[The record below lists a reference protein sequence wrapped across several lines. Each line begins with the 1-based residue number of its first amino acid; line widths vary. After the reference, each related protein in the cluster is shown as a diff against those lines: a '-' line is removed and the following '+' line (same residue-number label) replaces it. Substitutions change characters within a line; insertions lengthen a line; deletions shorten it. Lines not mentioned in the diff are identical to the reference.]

1 MLQKMNPYHTVVCY
15 LITILCLASFQG
27 NVVAQTAWTVAQTID
42 SGWGNVLARVKYE
55 NSAFNFAWQ
64 NMDNRDAQLF
74 YQIYGESSS
83 PSLPFQL
90 QITNSTMGGDP
101 DNGSVKHLNIRYAT
115 TEGEFEASIREG
127 DYLNISDGAHTLV
140 GPPLSEDTV
149 MIILARYE
157 TANASRDVSSLIE
170 DALLSSPHTI
180 YNIQDFRF
188 SSLAFEF
195 DGTPMFAGSDR
206 WGDRP
211 IYAYDE
217 FDQGVYSTKDF
228 NGWSRWGGSST
239 ATDIV
244 KGEGAYVA
252 GFSRN
257 DDWGSE
263 TTPHALATS
272 VDLQSWSFSP
282 LPQGYSVESIA
293 YGNGRFIAVGAYS
306 DPDDWSGSEYGAVF
320 TSITGYSWTITILPN
335 QGSLKDVEFTGS
347 EWLVVG
353 DNTSFWRT
361 VDGFLWEQVV
371 PSDLAADLTAV
382 ATGNGYVV
390 VGTATGVLYSTEDR
404 THFSEQARYSGRV
417 NDIAVGNNSFMASV
431 GSYFLVSEFSPA
443 GIADITSQP
452 ANSYTVLGERVT
464 LSVQA
469 EGEAPL
475 SYQWFQGSSG
485 DTSVPISGATSAVFE
500 TPQLFQTER
509 YWFRVQNSL
518 GSEDSTTATLTMQ
531 QTPVITSQPEGE
543 NLNMGDSITSR
554 VSATGNNLNYQ
565 WYEGMSGDTTTPI
578 SGRTSS
584 YFGLRADLPGTFH
597 YWVRVSNDIGL
608 IESVTVLVTVEP
620 VPPVIVEQPQDK
632 IVFIDGSSDK
642 RLNVDT
648 VGPSRSYQW
657 YEGYAGDISSPV
669 TSATSSTYYPSDD
682 NVGEFYYWVRINN
695 PAGFVESR
703 TVKYT
708 VLPRLPVIV
717 EQPLSHWIAEGE
729 SATLR
734 VDVDYRS
741 GTAYQWYAGYT
752 GDTTNPVSP
761 TSSSLHLDSLA
772 VGGHTYWVR
781 VTNPDG
787 YTDSADASIHVSP
800 STFSSWLSREGIP
813 TDETS
818 DGDPTFPV
826 SGDSFPN
833 LIKYL
838 LGADSRE
845 QIRNTERFAHG
856 LIEVGDQVYF
866 SLQFTALK
874 GATGATLH
882 IEESSDLLSWTDT
895 AVFISAV
902 DNGDGTVT
910 YIYRYSGLMGTD
922 KGFLRL
928 RASKP

>member
-1 MLQKMNPYHTVVCY
+1 MNPRHTIVCY
-15 LITILCLASFQG
+15 LIAILCFASFQG
-27 NVVAQTAWTVAQTID
+27 SIQAQTAWTVAQTVD
-42 SGWGNVLARVKYE
+42 SGWGDVLTRVKYV
-55 NSAFNFAWQ
+55 NGAFIFAWQ
-64 NMDNRDAQLF
+64 NMDDWDAPVF
-74 YQIYGESSS
+74 FQIYGESSS

-101 DNGSVKHLNIRYAT
+101 DFGSVKHLNIRYAT
-115 TEGEFEASIREG
+115 TEGEFEASIQEG
-127 DYLNISDGAHTLV
+127 DYLNIPDGDHTLV

-149 MIILARYE
+149 MIVYARYE

-188 SSLAFEF
+188 SSLVFEF
-195 DGTPMFAGSDR
+195 DGTAMFAGSDR

-211 IYAYDE
+211 SYAYDE
-217 FDQGVYSTKDF
+217 FDQGVYNAKEFD
-228 NGWSRWGGSST
+228 GWNYWGGSST

-244 KGEGAYVA
+244 HGEGVYVA

-257 DDWGSE
+257 DNWYHD
-263 TTPHALATS
+263 PIPYALATS
-272 VDLQSWSFSP
+272 IDLQSWNFSP

-293 YGNGRFIAVGAYS
+293 YGDGRFIAVGAYS

-320 TSITGYSWTITILPN
+320 TSLTGLFWTVTILPS
-335 QGSLKDVEFTGS
+335 QGSLQDVEFTGS

-353 DNTSFWRT
+353 DNSSFWRT
-361 VDGFLWEQVV
+361 PDGFSWEQIVPNNLETDFSAVV
-371 PSDLAADLTAV
+371 S
-382 ATGNGYVV
+382 GNGYIV
-390 VGTATGVLYSTEDR
+390 VGTANGALYTTEDR

-417 NDIAVGNNSFMASV
+417 NDIAVGNDSFVAAV
-431 GSYFLVSEFSPA
+431 GTYFVESAFSPI

-452 ANSYTVLGERVT
+452 MSSYTVPGERVT

-469 EGEAPL
+469 QGNAPL
-475 SYQWFQGSSG
+475 SIQWFQGNSG
-485 DTSVPISGATSAVFE
+485 DTSAPISGATSAIFE

-509 YWFRVQNSL
+509 YWVRVQNSL
-518 GSEDSTTATLTMQ
+518 GSEDSATATLTMQ

-543 NLNMGDSITSR
+543 NLNMGDSISSR

-565 WYEGMSGDTTTPI
+565 WYEGFSGDTTTPI

-584 YFGLRADLPGTFH
+584 YFGLRAEFPGTFR
-597 YWVRVSNDIGL
+597 YWVRVSNDIGFV
-608 IESVTVLVTVEP
+608 ESATVLVTVEP

-632 IVFIDGSSDK
+632 VVFVDGSSDR
-642 RLNVDT
+642 RLYVDA

-657 YEGYAGDISSPV
+657 YEGYAGDTSSPV
-669 TSATSSTYYPSDD
+669 TSATSSSYYPSDD
-682 NVGEFYYWVRINN
+682 NVGEFYYWVRIGN
-695 PAGFVESR
+695 PAGFVDSR

-717 EQPLSHWIAEGE
+717 EQPLNQWIAEGE

-741 GTAYQWYAGYT
+741 GTTYQWYAGYT
-752 GDTTNPVSP
+752 GDTTNPSSS
-761 TSSSLHLDSLA
+761 TSSSLYLNSLA
-772 VGGHTYWVR
+772 VGEHTYWVR

-787 YTDSADASIHVSP
+787 YTDSADATVHVSP
-800 STFSSWLSREGIP
+800 STFSSWLTKEGLSE
-813 TDETS
+813 DETGN
-818 DGDPTFPV
+818 GDPTFSV

-833 LIKYL
+833 LIRYL
-838 LGADSRE
+838 LGANSYD
-845 QIRNTERFAHG
+845 QISGTERFAHG
-856 LIEVGDQVYF
+856 LIEVGDQVYL
-866 SLQFTALK
+866 SLQFTSLK
-874 GATGATLH
+874 DVADATLH
-882 IEESSDLLSWTDT
+882 IEESSDLNSWTET
-895 AVFISAV
+895 AVLLSAM

-910 YIYRYSGLMGTD
+910 YIYRYSGLIDTE

-928 RASKP
+928 RASRP